1 MSRVSAF
8 SRPVPTGWFALL
20 VALAAIPVMVLR
32 STSWVLLAVIGMLAI
47 VLAVVDA
54 ALAVRPRDIE
64 VIREFPATLTVGE
77 LGQIAWR
84 VRSHA
89 VKPTSVTIADAIWP
103 SLQASRRRASFVLGA
118 RQQHRFGAHI
128 EPRRRGRFPFGAVTV
143 RTIGPMRLIALQ
155 TNRTVDGTIA
165 VMPAYPSRE
174 LMASKMRIPL
184 ESGVRAV
191 RTRGTG
197 TEFDQLREYRQGD
210 DFRKIDWA
218 ATARQQHVVVRDY
231 RAERNQHV
239 VAMLDNGRIMAGT
252 VGDTPRVEHA
262 MDAVLGLTQVA
273 SRLGDNVGMLTFDS
287 QVRGI
292 VPARHSKA
300 QFSKMAEAMYLLE
313 PALDESAYNVA
324 FTSAAARFRR
334 RSLFVIF
341 TELVETVVDDAL
353 IPALAALTRTHLVLV
368 ASVRDP
374 DVADWAAQSGHS
386 TAADAYR
393 SAAAVSAIE
402 ARERTIAKLRAT
414 GAVVVDARPGA
425 LATDVVDR
433 YLELKTS
440 GRL

>member
-1 MSRVSAF
+1 
-8 SRPVPTGWFALL
+8 
-20 VALAAIPVMVLR
+20 MVLR
-32 STSWVLLAVIGMLAI
+32 STSWLLLVVIGVLAI
-47 VLAVVDA
+47 LLAVVDA
-54 ALAVRPRDIE
+54 TFAVRPRDIE

-77 LGQIAWR
+77 PSQIAWR

-89 VKPTSVTIADAIWP
+89 GRTTSVTVADAIWP
-103 SLQASRRRASFVLGA
+103 SLQASRRLASFVLEP
-118 RQQHRFGAHI
+118 RQQHRFGAYI
-128 EPRRRGRFPFGAVTV
+128 EPRRRGRLPFGAVTV
-143 RTIGPMRLIALQ
+143 RTVGPMRLIALHA
-155 TNRTVDGTIA
+155 NRTVGGTIA

-174 LMASKMRIPL
+174 LVRAKMRIPL

-210 DFRKIDWA
+210 DFRKVDWA

-252 VGDTPRVEHA
+252 VGATPRVEHA

-273 SRLGDNVGMLTFDS
+273 LRLGDNVGMLTFDS

-334 RSLFVIF
+334 RSLIVVF
-341 TELVETVVDDAL
+341 TELVETVVDEAL
-353 IPALAALTRTHLVLV
+353 IPALAALTRTHLVVV
-368 ASVRDP
+368 ACVRDP
-374 DVADWAAQSGHS
+374 DVADWANQSGH
-386 TAADAYR
+386 TAAADAYR
-393 SAAAVSAIE
+393 SAAAVAAIE

-414 GAVVVDARPGA
+414 GALVVDARPGA
-425 LATDVVDR
+425 LATDVIDR

>member
-1 MSRVSAF
+1 MSEF

-32 STSWVLLAVIGMLAI
+32 STSWLLLAGIGILAI
-47 VLAVVDA
+47 VLAAVDA
-54 ALAVRPRDIE
+54 LLAVRPRDIE

-77 LGQIAWR
+77 PGQIAWR

-89 VKPTSVTIADAIWP
+89 ARSTNVTVADAIWP
-103 SLQASRRRASFVLGA
+103 SLAASRRRASFVLGS

-128 EPRRRGRFPFGAVTV
+128 QPRRRGRFPFGAVTV
-143 RTIGPMRLIALQ
+143 RTVGPLRLIALH
-155 TNRTVDGTIA
+155 TNRTIDATIA

-174 LMASKMRIPL
+174 LLRTKMRIPL
-184 ESGVRAV
+184 ESGLKAV

-197 TEFDQLREYRQGD
+197 TEFDQLREYRHGD
-210 DFRKIDWA
+210 DFRKVDWA

-252 VGDTPRVEHA
+252 VGNAPRVEHA

-273 SRLGDNVGMLTFDS
+273 LRLGDNVGMLTFDS

-313 PALDESAYNVA
+313 PALDESAYSAA
-324 FTSAAARFRR
+324 FNSAAARFRR
-334 RSLFVIF
+334 RSLFVVF

-353 IPALAALTRTHLVLV
+353 IPALAALTRTHLVVV

-374 DVADWAAQSGHS
+374 DVADWATQSGHV
-386 TAADAYR
+386 AAAEAYR

-425 LATDVVDR
+425 LAVDVVDR